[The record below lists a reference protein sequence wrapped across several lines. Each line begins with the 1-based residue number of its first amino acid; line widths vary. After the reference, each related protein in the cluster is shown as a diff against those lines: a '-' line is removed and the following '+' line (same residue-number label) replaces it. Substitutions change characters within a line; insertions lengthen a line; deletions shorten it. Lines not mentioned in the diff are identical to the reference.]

1 MNRLPDRFFWILLL
15 LALMAGNARAQLP
28 WEVVEPLAIAP
39 PAKAGRQII
48 RLDDPV
54 SAKRLRVSMTLQA
67 STQGPF
73 SCTVMLLATTD
84 ANPSSASAWK
94 PMFPASFAASQG
106 QLTRSGDGIE
116 LRDFMDATQLGVD
129 AGLPAND
136 VTGLAID
143 IRNLDG
149 NPTEL
154 RMPSLRVERAT
165 TLTTNVALG
174 CAVQIMP
181 RDNLASSAGF
191 LTDGQLD
198 DAVSLDSTRHFVV
211 DLKQHRDLDHV
222 NIRLRSTAMGKATTP
237 GMRLEVYDS
246 IQEGASPV
254 WRSDARAQAVSSA
267 VSNDSRVLIRATGGE
282 GVFAGRYLKLSA
294 VETQALLEVTEIEA
308 YETMVPLGVVMTAQG
323 RSTRAASSLTVPAG
337 ATWMTFAIEH
347 PELEDT
353 VTLGRHWR
361 ILGFHDEW
369 LAGTGSAEVESRCP
383 PPGEYEFQAQ
393 IRQSDGE
400 WGDAKYRVPL
410 IVPVPFWQRGGV
422 LGTAALL
429 AIFLAAALAWFI
441 SRRIMARRVAELER
455 RNELSNERARIAR
468 DMHDAVGSQL
478 TQLAV
483 MHEIVAEE
491 LALDDTARGRLQQLT
506 DTARSSVAAL
516 DAVVWAVNP
525 KNDNLANMAGY
536 LTQVAREYLTPMGI
550 ACRQDVPHEW
560 PEKIVSSHARHEI
573 HLAFKEALQ
582 NVVKHAQATEV
593 ALTMR
598 HADGR
603 FTATIADN
611 GTGLPAD
618 LEGLEKNGLDNM
630 QQRLA
635 SLGGHCRV
643 QDLPGGGTL
652 VELQVPL

>member
-1 MNRLPDRFFWILLL
+1 MNRLPDCFFWILLL
-15 LALMAGNARAQLP
+15 LALMAGNAHAQLS
-28 WEVVEPLAIAP
+28 WQMMEPLAIAP

-48 RLDDPV
+48 RLNEPV
-54 SAKRLRVSMTLQA
+54 SAKRLRISLTLQA
-67 STQGPF
+67 SAPGPS
-73 SCTVMLLATTD
+73 SCTVRFLATTD
-84 ANPSSASAWK
+84 GNPSSGSAWR
-94 PMFPASFAASQG
+94 PMFPSNFGASQG
-106 QLTRSGDGIE
+106 SLARSGDGIE
-116 LRDFMDATQLGVD
+116 LRNFMDATQLGVD

-136 VTGLAID
+136 ITGLAID
-143 IRNLDG
+143 IRSLDG
-149 NPTEL
+149 TPSDL

-174 CAVQIMP
+174 CPVQITSQGSH
-181 RDNLASSAGF
+181 AVSAGF

-198 DAVSLDSTRHFVV
+198 DVVSLNSTRKFTV
-211 DLKQHRDLDHV
+211 DLKQHRNLDHV
-222 NIRLRSTAMGKATTP
+222 SIRLRSTAMGRATTP
-237 GMRLEVYDS
+237 AMRLEVYDS
-246 IQEGASPV
+246 NQDGALPI
-254 WRSDARAQAVSSA
+254 WRSDARAQAISSV
-267 VSNDSRVLIRATGGE
+267 VSNDSLVLIRATGGE
-282 GVFAGRYLKLSA
+282 GTFAGRYLKLSA
-294 VETQALLEVTEIEA
+294 VEEQAVLEVTEMEA
-308 YETMVPLGVVMTAQG
+308 YEIMVPLGVVMTAQG
-323 RSTRAASSLTVPAG
+323 RSTRATTSLTVPAG

-347 PELEDT
+347 PQPEDP

-369 LAGTGSAEVESRCP
+369 LAGTASAEVESRCP

-422 LGTAALL
+422 LGTLVAL
-429 AIFLAAALAWFI
+429 AIILAAGLAWYI
-441 SRRIMARRVAELER
+441 GRRIMARRVAELER
-455 RNELSNERARIAR
+455 RNALSNERARIAR

-483 MHEIVAEE
+483 LHEIVAEE
-491 LALDDTARGRLQQLT
+491 LALDDTARGRLKQLT

-525 KNDNLANMAGY
+525 RNDNLANMAGY

-550 ACRQDVPHEW
+550 VCRQDVPNEW
-560 PEKIVSSHARHEI
+560 PEKIVSSHVRHEI
-573 HLAFKEALQ
+573 HLAFREALQ

-593 ALTMR
+593 ALTLR
-598 HADGR
+598 HTDGR

-611 GTGLPAD
+611 GKGLPGN
-618 LEGLEKNGLDNM
+618 LEGMEKNGLDNM
-630 QQRLA
+630 RQRLA

-643 QDLPGGGTL
+643 QDRPGGGTL